1 MYPCTLGFNKTRE
14 DRTALLFIYL
24 RWGSLVQGNITAVSN
39 TWVLDLLLGGAQ
51 QRGLTQGRGSGWGAP
66 WQDSLPVQKYFL
78 LDNLFPFIC
87 FNLSLDQ
94 ASSPLII
101 SVIPLP
107 NPGQQICFSKV
118 SGPEINWKKKK
129 KRGEILYFS
138 CGWPERWLETATN
151 CDHFPLRPIIVHN
164 SPWKVLKGNL
174 DRKWSWGVTKATYE
188 DSS

>member
-1 MYPCTLGFNKTRE
+1 MYPCTLGFNKTRK

-24 RWGSLVQGNITAVSN
+24 RWGSSVQGNITAVSN

-51 QRGLTQGRGSGWGAP
+51 QRGLTQGRGSGWRAP
-66 WQDSLPVQKYFL
+66 WQDYLPVQKYFL

-94 ASSPLII
+94 AGSPLII

-118 SGPEINWKKKK
+118 SGPEINWKK
-129 KRGEILYFS
+129 RGGNPLLLMRLARALAGNSHQLWSLSSEAPNCTQQSMESF
-138 CGWPERWLETATN
+138 ERE
-151 CDHFPLRPIIVHN
+151 
-164 SPWKVLKGNL
+164 SG
-174 DRKWSWGVTKATYE
+174 
-188 DSS
+188 